1 MKRSM
6 TTLGVV
12 GVAALSI
19 GLAGCSGGG
28 GGEDSADGTIRVAYQ
43 KTSAFTAMDELMKK
57 AKKEYEAANAGT
69 TIELVPIEAE
79 QDQYFTKLALMNGSP
94 DTAPD
99 VIYEDTFQI
108 RSDAAAG
115 YLQPIDDYV
124 ADWDGWSLYYDGAKQ
139 AGLGDDG
146 KTYGVSLGTDTRG
159 LYFNK
164 QLFAAAGLPDDW
176 APKSWDDVVD
186 AARVVKSS
194 NPDVIPFNI
203 YASKALGEAT
213 SMQGFEML
221 LYGTGDELYD
231 TSSNKWVT
239 GSEGFLDSLSFYKT
253 VADEGLGPDPA
264 DALDATWAAKVGN
277 ELLPQGK
284 IAIALDGSWLPS
296 NWISGDNA
304 WPEWEDT
311 MGLAAM
317 PTQDGGGDGFTS
329 MSGGWTL
336 ALGANAD
343 DPDTAFDFITQ
354 ALTPENAL
362 MYHQKAG
369 QIAVRS
375 DVAENQEYLDYNP
388 SFEFFSSLV
397 KYTHF
402 RPATPDYP
410 QISSNITVAT
420 ESVYTGQAAPKDA
433 QAQYDQALIGIVG
446 EENTQ
451 AG

>member
-1 MKRSM
+1 MKRSRATLAVLGI
-6 TTLGVV
+6 TTLTI
-12 GVAALSI
+12 ALASC
-19 GLAGCSGGG
+19 A
-28 GGEDSADGTIRVAYQ
+28 GGEGDGGDADGTIRVAYQ

-124 ADWDGWSLYYDGAKQ
+124 ADWDGWSLYDDGAKQ

-176 APKSWDDVVD
+176 APKSWDDVLD
-186 AARVVKSS
+186 AARAVKSS

-221 LYGTGDELYD
+221 LYGTGDELLD

-264 DALDATWAAKVGN
+264 DALDATWGAKVGN

-296 NWISGDNA
+296 NWIAGDNA
-304 WPEWEDT
+304 WPIT
-311 MGLAAM
+311 ATNFILVQKKPKNPAGLKN
-317 PTQDGGGDGFTS
+317 
-329 MSGGWTL
+329 TL
-336 ALGANAD
+336 
-343 DPDTAFDFITQ
+343 
-354 ALTPENAL
+354 
-362 MYHQKAG
+362 
-369 QIAVRS
+369 
-375 DVAENQEYLDYNP
+375 
-388 SFEFFSSLV
+388 EFF
-397 KYTHF
+397 
-402 RPATPDYP
+402 RW
-410 QISSNITVAT
+410 
-420 ESVYTGQAAPKDA
+420 VYSKGDA
-433 QAQYDQALIGIVG
+433 QAKALDYVPLPDTLVSQI
-446 EENTQ
+446 EAYWAKTLPR
-451 AG
+451 